1 LRRRHRFPQGAA
13 PCTGSDAG
21 YLFTDPAVP
30 VPIRASE
37 AKAMSDTP
45 DPRRSYPLLID
56 GELVSGGAKLAA
68 VKGPYDGATVGLAG
82 AATKGDVTRA
92 IDAAARA
99 APEARA
105 LPSYKR
111 AEALE
116 RVHAGATA
124 RREELATLLA
134 LEAGKPIAQ
143 ARIELDRMLFIFR
156 DAAAEAMRI
165 GGEVI
170 PLDRMPHGTG
180 RWGITRRFPL
190 GPIAGIVPFNFP
202 LLLTAH
208 KIAPAMACGA
218 TIVVKTPPQ
227 DPLCVLL
234 LGEILRDAGYP
245 RGGVNVVQCSVDDAA
260 PLLDD
265 PRVRMITFTGSA
277 RAGWAI
283 REKAARKKVVLELGG
298 NAGVIVEADA
308 DLDRAAARCAAGGFG
323 FAGQSCISVQRI
335 LVQRTVFAAFA
346 AKLVARVK
354 ALKVGAP
361 LDERADLGSMID
373 EAAAVR
379 AEAWIREAV
388 AAGARLATGGGRTGS
403 VLEPTVLLDTTS
415 GMKVNCE
422 EVFAPVVT
430 VRPYDDFT
438 AALATVNDSPYGL
451 QAGVFTASVQRAWQA
466 FETLEVGGVAVND
479 ISGFRV
485 DHMPYGG
492 VKQSGLGREGMRY
505 AIEEMTELRLLML

>member
-1 LRRRHRFPQGAA
+1 
-13 PCTGSDAG
+13 
-21 YLFTDPAVP
+21 
-30 VPIRASE
+30 
-37 AKAMSDTP
+37 MSDIP

-56 GELVSGGAKLAA
+56 GELVPGNAPA
-68 VKGPYDGATVGLAG
+68 VPITSPYDGAAVGRAA
-82 AATKGDVTRA
+82 AATAPDVTRA

-99 APEARA
+99 APAARA
-105 LPSYKR
+105 LPSYER
-111 AEALE
+111 AAALE
-116 RVHAGATA
+116 RLHAAATA

-134 LEAGKPIAQ
+134 LEAGKPIAH
-143 ARIELDRMLFIFR
+143 ARTELDRMLFIFR

-170 PLDRMPHGTG
+170 PLDRMPHGAG
-180 RWGITRRFPL
+180 RWGLTRRFPL
-190 GPIAGIVPFNFP
+190 APIAGIVPFNFP

-218 TIVVKTPPQ
+218 TIVLKTPPQ

-234 LGEILRDAGYP
+234 LGELLRDSGYP
-245 RGGVNVVQCSVDDAA
+245 RGGVNIVQCSVGDAA
-260 PLLDD
+260 PLLAD
-265 PRVRMITFTGSA
+265 PRVRMVTFTGSA

-283 REKAARKKVVLELGG
+283 REQAARKKVALELGG

-335 LVQRTVFAAFA
+335 LVQRAVFDAFA
-346 AKLVARVK
+346 AKLVARVE
-354 ALKVGAP
+354 ALTLGAP
-361 LDERADLGSMID
+361 LDERADLCSMID
-373 EAAAVR
+373 EAAAIR
-379 AEAWIREAV
+379 AAAWIQEAV
-388 AAGARLATGGGRTGS
+388 AAGARLATGGVRTGS
-403 VLEPTVLLDTTS
+403 VLAPTVLLDTTAA
-415 GMKVNCE
+415 MKVNCE

-430 VRPYDDFT
+430 VRPYDGFGD
-438 AALATVNDSPYGL
+438 ALAAVNDSPYGL